1 MLRMMPVI
9 HNNTNQKGFI
19 LPLTMI
25 LSLMLLAF
33 VFHALL
39 LLTSDRQFFRQSYS
53 RFQLQQL
60 RECTLTDLKREM
72 KQKTLPNKGTFLYH
86 KGTVQFIVTENVDSV
101 TIKFTILGGESQEI
115 DQIIYS
121 KESGKPINWLERLNR

>member
-1 MLRMMPVI
+1 MI
-9 HNNTNQKGFI
+9 HYKNNQNGFI

-60 RECTLTDLKREM
+60 RECTLSDLKREM
-72 KQKTLPNKGTFLYH
+72 QQKTLPNKGTFLYH
-86 KGTVQFIVTENVDSV
+86 NGTVQFIVTENDDSV
-101 TIKFTILGGESQEI
+101 TIKFTILSGESQEI

-121 KESGKPINWLERLNR
+121 KESGKPMNWLERLNR

>member
-1 MLRMMPVI
+1 MMPVI
-9 HNNTNQKGFI
+9 QYKNNQKGFI

-39 LLTSDRQFFRQSYS
+39 LLTSDRQFFQQSYN
-53 RFQLQQL
+53 RFQFQQL
-60 RECTLTDLKREM
+60 RECTLSDLKREM
-72 KQKTLPNKGTFLYH
+72 KQKTLPNEGTFVYH
-86 KGTVQFIVTENVDSV
+86 KGTVHFIVTENEDSV
-101 TIKFTILGGESQEI
+101 TIKFTISTDENKEI

>member
-1 MLRMMPVI
+1 MMPVI
-9 HNNTNQKGFI
+9 DHKNNQEGFI

-25 LSLMLLAF
+25 LSLIMLAF

-39 LLTSDRQFFRQSYS
+39 LLNSDRQFFRQSYS

-60 RECTLTDLKREM
+60 RECTLSDLKREM
-72 KQKTLPNKGTFLYH
+72 EQKTLPNEGTFVYH
-86 KGTVQFIVTENVDSV
+86 KGTAQFIVTENENSL
-101 TIKFTILGGESQEI
+101 TIKFTISTGENKEI

-121 KESGKPINWLERLNR
+121 KESGKPTNWLERLNR